1 MNVSLT
7 LSYSSNSFV
16 TAMYKSVFNSNVI
29 STNNEIAFFFREE
42 SMCPLLLKV
51 LAFPHLPTH
60 ESRFS
65 SVLSLT
71 CLAQFSNQLLPK
83 VTAIF
88 HERSKNLFHR
98 IQNQILCKHTY
109 LFSDLKTIRVFAF
122 LKGAVPFRDVTS
134 KKHSSQ

>member
-7 LSYSSNSFV
+7 LSYRSDSLV
-16 TAMYKSVFNSNVI
+16 TAMYRSVFNYFNVT
-29 STNNEIAFFFREE
+29 STIIFSREE
-42 SMCPLLLKV
+42 SLCPLLLKV
-51 LAFPHLPTH
+51 LTFPHPSTH

-65 SVLSLT
+65 SVLSIT
-71 CLAQFSNQLLPK
+71 CLAQFTNHSLPK

-122 LKGAVPFRDVTS
+122 IQCAVPFRDVTS